1 MRINNRLFKPVPL
14 LVKINFDG
22 IVVHDLG
29 KAGVG
34 VVVRNTLGM
43 VLASMSKQIPLPYSM
58 AEVEVIA
65 TMKAVNFALEGDFSS
80 IVFEGD
86 FKVVIK
92 AFCSEDESFSYYGHL
107 IF

>member
-1 MRINNRLFKPVPL
+1 MGINNRLFTLVPL
-14 LVKINFDG
+14 LVKVNFDG
-22 IVVHDLG
+22 VVFHNLS

-34 VVVRNTLGM
+34 VVVRDTHGM
-43 VLASMSKQIPLPYSM
+43 VLASMSKQIPLPNYV
-58 AEVEVIA
+58 AKVEVIVVV
-65 TMKAVNFALEGDFSS
+65 KAVNFAQEGNFSS
-80 IVFEGD
+80 FVFEGD